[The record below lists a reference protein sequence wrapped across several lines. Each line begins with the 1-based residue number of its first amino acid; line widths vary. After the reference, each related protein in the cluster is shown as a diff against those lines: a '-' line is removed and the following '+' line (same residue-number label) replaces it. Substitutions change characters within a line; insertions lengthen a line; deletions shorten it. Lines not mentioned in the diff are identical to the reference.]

1 MLAYR
6 NKRENDMTY
15 HITAL
20 TNNKARLI
28 SNEARISGVKAD
40 AARDALVALWTA
52 QGYIVVV
59 REEC

>member
-1 MLAYR
+1 
-6 NKRENDMTY
+6 MTY

-59 REEC
+59 REEY